1 MQPYSSTS
9 LLFNF
14 FIPLSSLQEFLKLL
28 ATKIPTLLNI
38 QTLTLYEVLLFV
50 KKKFLIVLGNRL
62 LFLNGRWSS
71 SAHSDRFVDNAV
83 NFCFLETPVPAVP
96 TSWVLLYLILVF
108 FFCLHPRL
116 PSLTKTFSHDFFPRQ
131 FPLLLYWQGWQSHSC
146 TPWLTS
152 RPIAIWVSAAY

>member
-96 TSWVLLYLILVF
+96 TS
-108 FFCLHPRL
+108 
-116 PSLTKTFSHDFFPRQ
+116 
-131 FPLLLYWQGWQSHSC
+131 
-146 TPWLTS
+146 
-152 RPIAIWVSAAY
+152 